1 MEGHRTKAIHG
12 LRKACGS
19 EAHPSC
25 CCSPWVFLLLSPNLS
40 APMID
45 FANRVVKRLSEVPDT
60 LTPPLNIQPLLF
72 DLHQDAHC
80 LCLSVLAG
88 VDLQLILAPLEARR
102 ITSCLNLRINTL
114 QLPSTRVLCRRAPKE
129 SHLGGVWPDEPCHT
143 GAQRGAPPTRTGH
156 GRAVQSCTG
165 ATSRGRGQP
174 PQHQLPLNGSDG
186 QRRSGEAAQL
196 PPPATPGAAQ
206 ASRPSARG
214 PGAQGPCSRRRWG
227 GESCLVALVE
237 GGDYRLFQALR
248 ELPPRPSCR
257 ASSEPT
263 HPASPCN
270 QLAQRHLRQLEQQ
283 PQASGLRDGGGG
295 LTWPESVRLYSGW
308 VGLHSCGCRANH
320 GTQDDTSHQHTHSRR
335 SPVMTSCTIS
345 SAYNILP

>member
-1 MEGHRTKAIHG
+1 MDRWKATE
-12 LRKACGS
+12 LRQFMVYGRPVVLKRI
-19 EAHPSC
+19 
-25 CCSPWVFLLLSPNLS
+25 LLVVLRGPNLS

-45 FANRVVKRLSEVPDT
+45 FANRVLTAFVKKLPLPVVKRLSEVPDT

-72 DLHQDAHC
+72 DLHQD
-80 LCLSVLAG
+80 G
-88 VDLQLILAPLEARR
+88 PLPLPFCTGRARR

-196 PPPATPGAAQ
+196 PPPATV
-206 ASRPSARG
+206 
-214 PGAQGPCSRRRWG
+214 CS
-227 GESCLVALVE
+227 
-237 GGDYRLFQALR
+237 
-248 ELPPRPSCR
+248 
-257 ASSEPT
+257 
-263 HPASPCN
+263 
-270 QLAQRHLRQLEQQ
+270 
-283 PQASGLRDGGGG
+283 
-295 LTWPESVRLYSGW
+295 
-308 VGLHSCGCRANH
+308 
-320 GTQDDTSHQHTHSRR
+320 
-335 SPVMTSCTIS
+335 
-345 SAYNILP
+345 